1 MTLPLIYTLNQCDK
15 QTKSKIIDIFKH
27 ANKKK
32 DEIKYIIDTVIQH
45 NGIVYAQQKM
55 DLYIEESFVILN
67 QFPDSDAKK
76 HLVQLVQYSINRKY

>member
-1 MTLPLIYTLNQCDK
+1 
-15 QTKSKIIDIFKH
+15 
-27 ANKKK
+27 
-32 DEIKYIIDTVIQH
+32 
-45 NGIVYAQQKM
+45 M